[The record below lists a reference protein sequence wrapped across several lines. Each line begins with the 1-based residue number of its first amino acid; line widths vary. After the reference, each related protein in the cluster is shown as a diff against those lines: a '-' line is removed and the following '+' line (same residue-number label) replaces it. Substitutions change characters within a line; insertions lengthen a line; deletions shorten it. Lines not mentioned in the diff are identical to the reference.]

1 MKLAS
6 FVESDNFAVAI
17 LVNRIHKDE
26 IQKAYLEPFPELS
39 QADFCILDLHQ
50 SFFAKKTPAAE
61 MKSYIEED
69 LAPYLQQLGVKY
81 VVCTDAGYFK
91 VLTKVSK
98 VDINLGYVLDS
109 AYGSWKVVYAPAY
122 TTIFHDPEK
131 AKPKI
136 NQAMTALANHMAD
149 SYTHPGEGIIHSAQ
163 HPKTIDEI
171 KEALEELLSLNCD
184 LTIDIEA
191 FSLKHHTAGIGSIA
205 FAVNENN
212 GISFLVDYV
221 PIEGAVTA
229 PYGTKGM
236 NLPVRALLKDF
247 FTRYVKRA
255 IYHNISYDVYVLIYQ
270 LFMSDLLDTKGLLNG
285 MDSMLTNWEDTKL
298 ITYLATNSCAGNKL
312 SLKDQAQEFAGNY
325 AESEI
330 ENITFIPPDKLL
342 KYNLTDACS
351 TWFVYNKHW
360 ETMLADNQ
368 QDIYE
373 NLFKPA
379 IKDIVQMQLTGLPI
393 NMNRVLEVQTELQVI
408 EETALKTIKESPIVL
423 EYVHTLNERWVD
435 NFNTTRKKKRVTLDE
450 ANEVFNPNSPI
461 QLQDLLFNVMELP
474 VLGLTATKQPS
485 TDGDTIKVLQAHTK
499 NPLIISF
506 LDALVEFKAVNKIL
520 TSFIPAMLNAAAGKD
535 GWHYLSGNF
544 NLGGTV
550 SGRLSSSDPNLQNLP
565 SNIQLSISEVLMS
578 KLGSTST
585 PLIKKGKLH
594 LGKLIKTC
602 VQPPPGWIFCGL
614 DFDSLEDKIS
624 ALTTKDKNKLKV
636 YLDGYDGHSLRA
648 YSYFKD
654 QCIGIEDTLESINS
668 IAEKYPLLRQESKAP
683 TFALTYGGQY
693 FTLMKNC
700 GFTEEVAKKIEAN
713 YHVLYAESDKWVQD
727 KLDEAARLGYVTA
740 AFGLRV
746 RTPLLAQVVRGTRK
760 TPYEAEAEGRTAGNA
775 LGQSWCL
782 LNSRAC
788 SEFMGKVRVSKY
800 QLDIRPCAQIHDAQ
814 YYLVRDAVDALLYV
828 NQHLVKAVQWQ
839 DDPAIQHPTV
849 GLSGKLSIFHP
860 NWSVD
865 ITVPNDISE
874 AELFE
879 LVLPPAP

>member
-1 MKLAS
+1 M
-6 FVESDNFAVAI
+6 
-17 LVNRIHKDE
+17 
-26 IQKAYLEPFPELS
+26 
-39 QADFCILDLHQ
+39 
-50 SFFAKKTPAAE
+50 
-61 MKSYIEED
+61 
-69 LAPYLQQLGVKY
+69 
-81 VVCTDAGYFK
+81 
-91 VLTKVSK
+91 
-98 VDINLGYVLDS
+98 
-109 AYGSWKVVYAPAY
+109 
-122 TTIFHDPEK
+122 
-131 AKPKI
+131 
-136 NQAMTALANHMAD
+136 
-149 SYTHPGEGIIHSAQ
+149 
-163 HPKTIDEI
+163 
-171 KEALEELLSLNCD
+171 NCD

-330 ENITFIPPDKLL
+330 ENITLIPPDKLL

-408 EETALKTIKESPIVL
+408 EETALNTIKESPIVL

-520 TSFIPAMLNAAAGKD
+520 TSFIPAMLMQLLAKMV
-535 GWHYLSGNF
+535 
-544 NLGGTV
+544 GTTYQV
-550 SGRLSSSDPNLQNLP
+550 
-565 SNIQLSISEVLMS
+565 
-578 KLGSTST
+578 TST
-585 PLIKKGKLH
+585 
-594 LGKLIKTC
+594 
-602 VQPPPGWIFCGL
+602 
-614 DFDSLEDKIS
+614 
-624 ALTTKDKNKLKV
+624 
-636 YLDGYDGHSLRA
+636 
-648 YSYFKD
+648 
-654 QCIGIEDTLESINS
+654 
-668 IAEKYPLLRQESKAP
+668 
-683 TFALTYGGQY
+683 
-693 FTLMKNC
+693 
-700 GFTEEVAKKIEAN
+700 
-713 YHVLYAESDKWVQD
+713 
-727 KLDEAARLGYVTA
+727 
-740 AFGLRV
+740 
-746 RTPLLAQVVRGTRK
+746 
-760 TPYEAEAEGRTAGNA
+760 
-775 LGQSWCL
+775 
-782 LNSRAC
+782 
-788 SEFMGKVRVSKY
+788 
-800 QLDIRPCAQIHDAQ
+800 
-814 YYLVRDAVDALLYV
+814 
-828 NQHLVKAVQWQ
+828 
-839 DDPAIQHPTV
+839 
-849 GLSGKLSIFHP
+849 
-860 NWSVD
+860 
-865 ITVPNDISE
+865 
-874 AELFE
+874 
-879 LVLPPAP
+879 